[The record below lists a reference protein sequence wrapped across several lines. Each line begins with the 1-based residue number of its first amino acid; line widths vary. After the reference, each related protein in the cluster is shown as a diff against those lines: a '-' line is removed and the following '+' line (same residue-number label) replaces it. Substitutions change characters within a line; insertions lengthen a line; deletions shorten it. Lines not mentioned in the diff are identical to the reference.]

1 MLMRAEIIFFAPC
14 EFFSVQIELVARQ
27 NNLGSL
33 KDVTLE
39 DSDLFKKK
47 NTLFKFFL
55 KFWITL
61 TGYQNES

>member
-1 MLMRAEIIFFAPC
+1 MRAQTFFFAPC

-39 DSDLFKKK
+39 DFDYKKS
-47 NTLFKFFL
+47 TLFNFF
-55 KFWITL
+55 
-61 TGYQNES
+61 